1 MLENARDFFSRVL
14 PWDGEGFVNIHWKS
28 ARVGKNGKPF
38 WNGLPATDLHGAL
51 RAVDYALRHDD
62 ARDIYVCMSRQKEKS
77 QRAGRSGRPFDIAE
91 RSQEN
96 ALALR
101 SLFIDV
107 DVKPGA
113 YESTKAALLAFKAFV
128 AASGLPMASV
138 IVATGSGG
146 FHAHW
151 ALDRALPPHDWQ
163 PLANALAH
171 CVSEHGLIV
180 DTQCTIDSARI
191 LRVPDTW
198 NYKHDDPQ
206 AVRLLLSGPEVTVEE
221 MVAVLGNYLAVPE
234 VRNIVAP
241 NIEPRPRVAGLND
254 ELGGGIGHNAP
265 PINIQSVA
273 LSCAFVKDA
282 LDTGGAAYTNPLWFL
297 TTSIA
302 TFTEGGR
309 DDAHAMASGHPGY
322 TVETTDELY
331 QRASTQQAKRDL
343 GWPSCEKISL
353 SGATQCKSC
362 PLLAAKKSPLN
373 HAVGPAVAP
382 ANDVSL
388 DVLPDDFFR
397 DQRGVVHK
405 RTLTDDGQVMSIPVC
420 PFPLRDGWLQDD
432 PWTLHF
438 TTEITPG
445 ARHKIHF
452 EFAAV
457 MAKDGFGKACGAQG
471 MMLTDLHAKALREFL
486 VAWVTKLRQVKDAIV
501 ASTPFGWSTQH
512 GKIDGFTYAGRV
524 WCGDIDRPAA
534 TADPLMA
541 STYMPKG
548 DIAPWVTAAQMITD
562 QERPELDAILAA
574 AFAGPLVRFTGQS
587 GCMLSAYSSE
597 SGIGKTTTM
606 RVAQAVWADPIK
618 AMQSLND
625 TPNSVL
631 KKIGDLKALPLF
643 WDELKTEADTQK
655 FVLLSFQ
662 LTQGKER
669 SRLNYDITQ
678 RNPGTWQTI
687 LVSASNDSLVD
698 PVQRVTKSTTA
709 GLYRLFEY
717 AVPPGTKGQIEHG
730 VVSRAVAALNES
742 YGQPGL
748 LYAQFLGREHKRVAR
763 EVAEMQDKLAAKLKA
778 GNDERFWIAVMTT
791 VIMGAMY
798 ANELGLTRIGIQP
811 LLKHLASVMTG
822 MRETIKET
830 PSDMKSGAAVSTVL
844 AQYLS
849 AMRARHTLVTNRL
862 HVGRGKPAKGSIQV
876 LSDVSKLDAIYVH
889 RGRDDGLMRISSTQ
903 FSRWLAD
910 HDFPSHALR
919 KALTEDYG
927 MKITNAHIGA
937 GTEYVG
943 GMEYLLELD
952 LNDQRMKGVVDDA

>member
-1 MLENARDFFSRVL
+1 MLENARDFLSRVL
-14 PWDGEGFVNIHWKS
+14 PWDGAGYVNIHWKS
-28 ARVGKNGKPF
+28 ARTDKSGRAY
-38 WNGLPATDLHGAL
+38 WNGRPTTNLLEAL
-51 RAVDYALRHDD
+51 RAVDDALRNDD
-62 ARDIYVCMSRQKEKS
+62 ALDIYVCMSRQKE
-77 QRAGRSGRPFDIAE
+77 RAERLAKTGRKFFIAE

-96 ALALR
+96 AIALK

-107 DVKPGA
+107 DVKANSYPD
-113 YESTKAALLAFKAFV
+113 TKAAVRAFRDFLT
-128 AASGLPMASV
+128 ASKLPKPSAM
-138 IVATGSGG
+138 VATGSGG
-146 FHAHW
+146 FHVHW
-151 ALDRALPPHDWQ
+151 ALDRALPPHEWQ
-163 PLANALAH
+163 PLANALTH
-171 CVSEHGLIV
+171 CASVHKLMIDS
-180 DTQCTIDSARI
+180 QCTIDSARI

-198 NYKHDDPQ
+198 NYKGEEPQ
-206 AVRLLLSGPEVTVEE
+206 EVKLLFSGEPVPVEE
-221 MVAVLGNYLAVPE
+221 MVAVLGDYVMVPE
-234 VRNIVAP
+234 VRNFVVP
-241 NIEPRPRVAGLND
+241 SIEPRPRDPKLND
-254 ELGGGIGHNAP
+254 ELGAGIGHNAA
-265 PINIQSVA
+265 PINIGSVA
-273 LSCAFVKDA
+273 VSCAFVKEA
-282 LDTGGAAYTNPLWFL
+282 LDTGGANYNNPLWFL
-297 TTSIA
+297 TTAIA

-309 DDAHAMASGHPGY
+309 SDAHAMASGHPDY
-322 TVETTDELY
+322 KVETTDALY
-331 QRASTQQAKRDL
+331 ERVSSERHRRDV
-343 GWPSCEKISL
+343 GWPKCEKIAL
-353 SGATQCKSC
+353 SGAPQCKTC
-362 PLLAAKKSPLN
+362 PLLPLKKSPLN
-373 HAVGPAVAP
+373 HTVGPTVAP
-382 ANDVSL
+382 ANDKAV

-397 DQRGVVHK
+397 DKHGIVFK
-405 RTLTDDGQVMSIPVC
+405 RTLTDDGQVLSIPIC

-438 TTEITPG
+438 TTEITPNV
-445 ARHKIHF
+445 RHKIHF

-471 MMLTDLHAKALREFL
+471 MMLTDSHAKALREFL
-486 VAWVTKLRQVKDAIV
+486 VSWVTKLRQVKDAIV
-501 ASTPFGWSTQH
+501 ASTPFGWSTQN

-524 WCGDIDRPAA
+524 WCGDVDRPAA

-541 STYMPKG
+541 STYAPKG
-548 DIAPWVTAAQMITD
+548 DIEPWIQAAQLITD

-643 WDELKTEADTQK
+643 WDELKTEADTQR

-669 SRLNYDITQ
+669 SRLNHDITQ

-730 VVSRAVAALNES
+730 VVSRAVASLNEN

-748 LYAQFLGREHKRVAR
+748 LYAQFLGREHKRIAK
-763 EVAEMQDKLAAKLKA
+763 EVAEMQDKLAEKLKA

-791 VIMGAMY
+791 VIMGARY
-798 ANELGLTRIGIQP
+798 ANELGLTRIGIPP
-811 LLKHLASVMTG
+811 LVKHLASVMVG
-822 MRETIKET
+822 MRSTIKET
-830 PSDMKSGAAVSTVL
+830 PTDMKSTSAVSTVL

-849 AMRARHTLVTNRL
+849 AMRARHTLITNRL
-862 HVGRGKPAKGSIQV
+862 HVGRGKPAKGSITV
-876 LSDVSKLDAIYVH
+876 LSDTSKLDAIYVH
-889 RGRDDGLMRISSTQ
+889 RGRDDGMMRISSTH

-937 GTEYVG
+937 GTEFVG

-952 LNDQRMKGVVDDA
+952 LNDPRMKGVVSDD